1 MLAYYIGAMDKI
13 PPAKS
18 LIIQMYDV
26 SRLFRRQMDQRAQE
40 LGLTSA
46 QWRVLATVARAELLG
61 EEPISQAALA
71 ERMDMEAIT
80 LSRHVDRMQAAG
92 MIERRPN
99 PADRR
104 AYQLFLT
111 GAARPLVD
119 KFRAMSS
126 ACLAD
131 ALAGVSDEEIAL
143 VTDVLTRMHAN
154 IVAKPEEDEAVPAN
168 RLAAGGGKS

>member
-1 MLAYYIGAMDKI
+1 MEKI

-18 LIIQMYDV
+18 LIFQMYDV

-46 QWRVLATVARAELLG
+46 QWRVLATVARAELLE
-61 EEPISQAALA
+61 EEPINQASLA
-71 ERMDMEAIT
+71 ERMDMEPIT
-80 LSRHVDRMQAAG
+80 LSRHVDRMQASG
-92 MIERRPN
+92 LIERRPN

-111 GAARPLVD
+111 EAARPLVD

-126 ACLAD
+126 ACLAE
-131 ALAGVSDEEIAL
+131 ALAGVSDKEIAL
-143 VTDVLTRMHAN
+143 VTDVLTRMHTN
-154 IVAKPEEDEAVPAN
+154 IVESPAKSEAPAQIK
-168 RLAAGGGKS
+168 LAAGRKS